1 MPSKNQIT
9 LSFSGAKFAK
19 SALNSLI
26 IPRGIIAFVCL
37 DFPKFFAVKMRSTLK
52 SYFLGGCGEDLRRC
66 TVRTSSKDLPKQ
78 AKKTTLR
85 LDGIRF
91 LLGIRINRFISAKIV
106 SDDEWNPYALKIYF
120 IIAEKS
126 IAVCNY
132 IIAFYDYYVYLRMPN
147 KNKYIIVD
155 GTLKPSASVA

>member
-1 MPSKNQIT
+1 
-9 LSFSGAKFAK
+9 
-19 SALNSLI
+19 
-26 IPRGIIAFVCL
+26 
-37 DFPKFFAVKMRSTLK
+37 MRSTLK

-91 LLGIRINRFISAKIV
+91 LLGIRINRFITAKIV

-132 IIAFYDYYVYLRMPN
+132 IIAFV
-147 KNKYIIVD
+147 
-155 GTLKPSASVA
+155 

>member
-9 LSFSGAKFAK
+9 LSFSGEKFAK

-52 SYFLGGCGEDLRRC
+52 SYFLGGCGEDLRRR

-91 LLGIRINRFISAKIV
+91 LLGIRINRFITAKIV
-106 SDDEWNPYALKIYF
+106 SDDEWNPYLFCGDKERNARGF
-120 IIAEKS
+120 R
-126 IAVCNY
+126 V
-132 IIAFYDYYVYLRMPN
+132 
-147 KNKYIIVD
+147 
-155 GTLKPSASVA
+155 

>member
-1 MPSKNQIT
+1 MPSKNQIA
-9 LSFSGAKFAK
+9 LGFSGAKIAK

-37 DFPKFFAVKMRSTLK
+37 DFPKFFTVKMRSTLK
-52 SYFLGGCGEDLRRC
+52 SYFLDGCGEDLRRC

-91 LLGIRINRFISAKIV
+91 LLGIRINRFITAKIV
-106 SDDEWNPYALKIYF
+106 GDNEWNP
-120 IIAEKS
+120 S
-126 IAVCNY
+126 ILICFYKKRRRFGFTETPPLICY
-132 IIAFYDYYVYLRMPN
+132 I
-147 KNKYIIVD
+147 
-155 GTLKPSASVA
+155 TLPISRLS

>member
-9 LSFSGAKFAK
+9 LSFSGEKFAK

-37 DFPKFFAVKMRSTLK
+37 DFSKFFAVKMRSTLK

-91 LLGIRINRFISAKIV
+91 LLGIRINRFITVKIN
-106 SDDEWNPYALKIYF
+106 SDK
-120 IIAEKS
+120 K
-126 IAVCNY
+126 CN
-132 IIAFYDYYVYLRMPN
+132 A
-147 KNKYIIVD
+147 
-155 GTLKPSASVA
+155 